1 MSYENLK
8 IGDYVFYTGD
18 IKNQPCKG
26 IISDIRPPDRWGGL
40 SYDIAL
46 ADGRETLGIYPSSF
60 GKRPGDRFWLWSEWV
75 EYQQQRIAQAQADF
89 IAMMKKREQEG

>member
-26 IISDIRPPDRWGGL
+26 IISDIRPPDRWGGV

-46 ADGRETLGIYPSSF
+46 ADGREKLGIYPSSF
-60 GKRPGDRFWLWSEWV
+60 GNKLGARFWLWSEWV
-75 EYQQQRIAQAQADF
+75 PFE
-89 IAMMKKREQEG
+89 